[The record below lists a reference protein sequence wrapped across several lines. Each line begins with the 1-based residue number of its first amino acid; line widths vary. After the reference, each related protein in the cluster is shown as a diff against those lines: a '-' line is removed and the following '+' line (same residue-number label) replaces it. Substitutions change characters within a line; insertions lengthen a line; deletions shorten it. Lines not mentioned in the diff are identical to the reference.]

1 MSTVFAYAK
10 ATSTV
15 IDLLNRQCGIS
26 RSNLHSESQ
35 LESDLGIIGDDTY
48 ELLEALRRE
57 HGVDMSHFDCGDWIS
72 PEGLPL
78 HHGVFFAVV
87 CGLTAIGVSYVF
99 PSCPEWLLLPFSIV
113 GAFLI
118 LIGIRKITKK
128 PRDEIR
134 IRDLVLSVE
143 AKRWVSPKAEQ

>member
-1 MSTVFAYAK
+1 M
-10 ATSTV
+10 
-15 IDLLNRQCGIS
+15 DLLNRQCGIS
-26 RSNLHSESQ
+26 RANLHCESR

-48 ELLEALRRE
+48 ELLEALQRE
-57 HGVDMSHFDCGDWIS
+57 HGVDMSHFDCGDWVS
-72 PEGLPL
+72 HEGLPL

-87 CGLTAIGVSYVF
+87 CGLMAFGVGYAF
-99 PSCPEWLLLPFSIV
+99 PSCPGWLLLPLSIA

-118 LIGIRKITKK
+118 LIGIQKITKK
-128 PRDEIR
+128 PHEEIR